1 MIKVRLSVEN
11 IYLNSN
17 RHHTF
22 TMAATRELALMLDE
36 LMGPHR
42 NALTSDAKKLLS
54 FDDPEVCK
62 HYLVDFCPSDL
73 FTNTKADLGHCNRI
87 HCEKLKEKYRTSSRF
102 RKCGYE
108 QAFLDYLLQLQ
119 ADIDRKIRRNKER
132 LELTQPGGKQIDST
146 KHRNDEKF
154 RILSEKVAALHAQA
168 EQLGAEGKVEEAQSV
183 VKMAEDLANELDQV
197 TKEIEQQLPAT
208 EMKLMEVC
216 DTCGCFLIVGDSLH
230 RLEEH
235 LTGKQ
240 HVGYA
245 KIKETI
251 DMMQKLPNSGQRS
264 GRRTYTNSNDSE
276 RRNRLDTS
284 EYGKHRSGSG
294 LRYRR
299 RSRSVSRGRHEWSTL
314 RNNKGGISRHRLN
327 SGSRS
332 RKESR
337 DQEKSRHTREDVSPD
352 LPLKKDRHADQQH
365 LLGKFDPAVAG
376 LDNLLIF
383 YNIDHQYAS
392 NGNHST

>member
-276 RRNRLDTS
+276 RRNRLDTN

-299 RSRSVSRGRHEWSTL
+299 RSRSVSRGRHDWSTL
-314 RNNKGGISRHRLN
+314 RNNKGGISRHRLY

-337 DQEKSRHTREDVSPD
+337 GQEKSRHTREDVSPD

-365 LLGKFDPAVAG
+365 LLGKFDPTVA
-376 LDNLLIF
+376 
-383 YNIDHQYAS
+383 AS

>member
-1 MIKVRLSVEN
+1 
-11 IYLNSN
+11 
-17 RHHTF
+17 
-22 TMAATRELALMLDE
+22 MAATRELALMLDE

-42 NALTSDAKKLLS
+42 NALKSDAKKLLS

-73 FTNTKADLGHCNRI
+73 FTNTKADLGHCDRI

-108 QAFLDYLLQLQ
+108 EAFLDYLLQLQ
-119 ADIDRKIRRNKER
+119 ADIVRKIRRNKER

-146 KHRNDEKF
+146 KNRNDEKF

-183 VKMAEDLANELDQV
+183 VKMAENLANELDQM
-197 TKEIEQQLPAT
+197 TK
-208 EMKLMEVC
+208 K
-216 DTCGCFLIVGDSLH
+216 S
-230 RLEEH
+230 
-235 LTGKQ
+235 
-240 HVGYA
+240 
-245 KIKETI
+245 
-251 DMMQKLPNSGQRS
+251 PNNRQRS
-264 GRRTYTNSNDSE
+264 GRRKYVNSNDSE
-276 RRNRLDTS
+276 RRNRPDTS

-294 LRYRR
+294 LRYWR
-299 RSRSVSRGRHEWSTL
+299 RSRSVSRGRHEWSAL
-314 RNNKGGISRHRLN
+314 RNNNKDGIGRRRLN

-337 DQEKSRHTREDVSPD
+337 CQEKSRHTREDQD
-352 LPLKKDRHADQQH
+352 LPMKKDRHAEQH
-365 LLGKFDPAVAG
+365 LSGNFDPTVA
-376 LDNLLIF
+376 
-383 YNIDHQYAS
+383 AS

>member
-1 MIKVRLSVEN
+1 
-11 IYLNSN
+11 
-17 RHHTF
+17 
-22 TMAATRELALMLDE
+22 MAATRELALMLDE

-42 NALTSDAKKLLS
+42 NALKSDAKKLLS

-73 FTNTKADLGHCNRI
+73 FTNTKADLGHCDRI

-108 QAFLDYLLQLQ
+108 EAFLDYLLQLQ
-119 ADIDRKIRRNKER
+119 ADIVRKIRRNKER

-146 KHRNDEKF
+146 KNRNDEKF

-183 VKMAEDLANELDQV
+183 VKMAENLANELDQM
-197 TKEIEQQLPAT
+197 TKELEQLPAI

-216 DTCGCFLIVGDSLH
+216 DTCGCFLIVGDSPH

-251 DMMQKLPNSGQRS
+251 DMMQKSPNNRQRS
-264 GRRTYTNSNDSE
+264 GRRKYVNSNDSE
-276 RRNRLDTS
+276 RRNRNSDTS

-294 LRYRR
+294 LRYWR
-299 RSRSVSRGRHEWSTL
+299 RSRSVSRGRHEWSAL
-314 RNNKGGISRHRLN
+314 RNNNKDGIGRRRLN

-337 DQEKSRHTREDVSPD
+337 CQEKSRHTREDQD
-352 LPLKKDRHADQQH
+352 LPMKKDRHAEQH
-365 LLGKFDPAVAG
+365 LSGNFDPTVA
-376 LDNLLIF
+376 
-383 YNIDHQYAS
+383 AS

>member
-365 LLGKFDPAVAG
+365 LLGKFDPAVA
-376 LDNLLIF
+376 
-383 YNIDHQYAS
+383 AS